1 MIEGGNV
8 ECGCFVVHIDVLL
21 LYKKFHSRD
30 RQVSFFIAD
39 SYFICDGG
47 GDPAPV

>member
-39 SYFICDGG
+39 SYFIFDGG
-47 GDPAPV
+47 EGSAPV

>member
-1 MIEGGNV
+1 MISSKI
-8 ECGCFVVHIDVLL
+8 VVHTDTLL
-21 LYKKFHSRD
+21 LYEQFRLRD

-47 GDPAPV
+47 EGSAPV